1 MGNMGDGP
9 RIESNQAQI
18 SSQDVIS
25 ALKQPFSVRWADK
38 LQMIVATGIFTAVL
52 FAGFQLLKSAL
63 VGKLAPSDDAPILM
77 AGGSFYMNAA
87 GIGHFNR
94 DSTNH
99 KLVHEE
105 NGRRK
110 LRVYAVDVIDHDGKL
125 SQVKD
130 IPPNASGQMI
140 FTYCSDSACSGQS
153 DTITLAFNNTGND
166 NVSIV
171 NTNHDIDTFPDNSGV
186 LSHPQ
191 TGWFLNRVSFRNW
204 NAATA
209 PPDATCGD
217 TSHCAV
223 IIRTCIPGGCQ

>member
-1 MGNMGDGP
+1 MAEDP
-9 RIESNQAQI
+9 SISNNQQQV
-18 SSQDVIS
+18 S
-25 ALKQPFSVRWADK
+25 LKEPFSVKWTDK
-38 LQMIVATGIFTAVL
+38 FQVIIFTGIFVAAIGAGLQL
-52 FAGFQLLKSAL
+52 FKSAL
-63 VGKLAPSDDAPILM
+63 VGTLASSDDAPILM

-94 DSTNH
+94 DAVNH
-99 KLVHEE
+99 KLVHAE
-105 NGRRK
+105 NGSRK

-130 IPPNASGQMI
+130 IPPNASGEMI

-153 DTITLAFNNTGND
+153 DTITLAFNNSGAD

-171 NTNHDIDTFPDNSGV
+171 NTNHDIDTSAENSGV

-191 TGWFLNRVSFRNW
+191 TGWFLNRVNFRNW

-217 TSHCAV
+217 HSHCTV
-223 IIRTCIPGGCQ
+223 LIRTCLPRGCQ